1 MTLSYKDL
9 LEAVAGAGVGV
20 RARTPLEPLGGPD
33 DKVFPP
39 TYSVAKNAETAYA
52 LERRRVAGETVEAA
66 VLDSVQSQANH
77 FEAALLEAHRCGE
90 MKIPLVTVDF
100 READGVEGLD
110 RISSLE
116 APHRIFDAI
125 LRDSLLDDMRF
136 PLTDIGA
143 SLTEASSRNA
153 AALFRYA
160 PHTLIFGGWD
170 STGPR
175 GGRGAKYERALTSE
189 IVATRVVRGKK
200 TSSRIDPLAIESA
213 RVPYTRPKTAHGH
226 WTRARR

>member
-33 DKVFPP
+33 DKIFPP

-52 LERRRVAGETVEAA
+52 LEQRRVAGETIEAA

-90 MKIPLVTVDF
+90 MKVPLVTVDF

-125 LRDSLLDDMRF
+125 LRDSLLDGEPFMKAISACAWPRRSRMLVAIVKRSQQLALQKQTFKPRDGRQAAARTAE
-136 PLTDIGA
+136 PHR
-143 SLTEASSRNA
+143 SSRWRNSA
-153 AALFRYA
+153 WLSTIRMYA
-160 PHTLIFGGWD
+160 ML
-170 STGPR
+170 R
-175 GGRGAKYERALTSE
+175 
-189 IVATRVVRGKK
+189 
-200 TSSRIDPLAIESA
+200 
-213 RVPYTRPKTAHGH
+213 
-226 WTRARR
+226 